1 MPTQLPRGEYKIRI
15 EGDVGEGR
23 GGSIFASETRLK
35 FSEKFLSILIQTNR
49 HIYNGGQ
56 KSELMILTY
65 LILTIYAQVKV
76 WSSCLSLQL
85 STLIHVLPIT

>member
-1 MPTQLPRGEYKIRI
+1 MYIFLKVPTQLPKGEYKIRI

-23 GGSIFASETRLK
+23 GGSIFASETRLE

-56 KSELMILTY
+56 KS
-65 LILTIYAQVKV
+65 K
-76 WSSCLSLQL
+76 SSC
-85 STLIHVLPIT
+85 IPNVHVK